1 MKDWILTPLLIPDKP
16 LSGRNLLV
24 VRALLIGVSL
34 ASLLMFLISL
44 PARWNWLV
52 AFSFGA
58 RRVLLE
64 QTLLYTDFI
73 INLTRV
79 FPYIAIAIEIAV
91 MVMCGLNAV
100 LLFRLRSKDW
110 LALLTAAGL
119 VSFTLHITPAL
130 NTWMLANPNLAFIG
144 IIFKSIALGLS
155 FLFLYLFPGGFY
167 APRWIRVFILLW
179 IVWAFLWLLFPQS
192 FFNFRDPY
200 SISLIGFVLLMGW
213 WSIGIFAQMY
223 RYYRVSGPVERQQ
236 TKLVTFGAAVVAFA
250 YILFVPARQL
260 MAYLPRPVLAEVA
273 FYMVAPYAYL
283 ITVML
288 IPITITFSIFRY
300 RLWDIDLIIRRTL
313 VYSALTATLAVIYLG
328 TVLLLQS
335 LMFGWLSRVSGT
347 VLVLSTLVV
356 ATLTN
361 PLRMRI
367 QRDIDRRFF
376 RQRYDAE
383 KALEAFSVVLN
394 DEVDLDVL
402 RDRLMVVVEETVQP
416 AFVGLWMA
424 PLSPPATL
432 LENEKPGAPFT
443 DQGSA

>member
-1 MKDWILTPLLIPDKP
+1 MKDWLLTPLLIPDKP
-16 LSGRNLLV
+16 LTGRSLSF
-24 VRALLIGVSL
+24 VRALLVGISL
-34 ASLLMFLISL
+34 ASLLMFLVAL

-79 FPYIAIAIEIAV
+79 FPYIAISIEIAV
-91 MVMCGLNAV
+91 MLMCGLNAA

-144 IIFKSIALGLS
+144 IIFKSVALGLS

-179 IVWAFLWLLFPQS
+179 IVWSALWLLFPQS
-192 FFNFRDPY
+192 IFSFQDPY
-200 SISLIGFVLLMGW
+200 NINLIGFALLMGW
-213 WSIGIFAQMY
+213 WGIGIFAQMY

-236 TKLVTFGAAVVAFA
+236 TKLVTFGAVIVAFA

-260 MAYLPRPVLAEVA
+260 MAYMPRSNLAEVA
-273 FYMVAPYAYL
+273 FYMVAPYVYL

-313 VYSALTATLAVIYLG
+313 VYSALTATLAAIYLI

-335 LMFGWLSRVSGT
+335 LMFGWYSRLSST
-347 VLVLSTLVV
+347 VLVLTTLVV
-356 ATLTN
+356 AALTN

-376 RQRYDAE
+376 RQHYDAE
-383 KALEAFSVVLN
+383 KALAAFSAGLS
-394 DEVDLDVL
+394 DEVDLEVL
-402 RDRLMVVVEETVQP
+402 SNRLMVVVEETIQP
-416 AFVGLWMA
+416 TFVGLWLA
-424 PLSPPATL
+424 PVSSPASLIEDERMQT
-432 LENEKPGAPFT
+432 PFLDST
-443 DQGSA
+443 